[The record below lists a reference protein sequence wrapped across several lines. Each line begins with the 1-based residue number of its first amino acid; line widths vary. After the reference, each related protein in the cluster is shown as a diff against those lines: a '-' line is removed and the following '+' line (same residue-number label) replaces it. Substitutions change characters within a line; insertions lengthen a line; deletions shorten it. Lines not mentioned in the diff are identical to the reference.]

1 MALPESELIRSEI
14 VLRDMQFLSEVKL
27 AKKSLV
33 RWLALSLGLISPN
46 ESRTLIL
53 DILEALFGFH
63 FKEHSPTMHEIIAEV
78 GRINPRSNHKAI
90 RYHIG
95 QLKKQG
101 ILSRTKGRYGFS
113 LSPSQE
119 NRDAGS
125 ALEYLY
131 VSQAKGSFEKIKKA
145 ISALEHTY

>member
-1 MALPESELIRSEI
+1 MSLPESELIRSEI

-27 AKKSLV
+27 AKKSLI

-63 FKEHSPTMHEIIAEV
+63 FKSHEPTMHEIISSVAK
-78 GRINPRSNHKAI
+78 IKPKSNHKAV

-101 ILSRTKGRYGFS
+101 ILSRTKGHYRFA

-119 NRDAGS
+119 SRDAAA

-131 VSQAKGSFEKIKKA
+131 VSQAKSAFEKIKKA
-145 ISALEHTY
+145 ILALEHTY